1 MVSVQRTHTQK
12 KKSYTNKI
20 FLPLLT
26 RKVERYSELD
36 LSAIEIMFESIVRAL
51 PTSPLKLKKI
61 DYKDDDEYNRFNLII

>member
-1 MVSVQRTHTQK
+1 M
-12 KKSYTNKI
+12 

-51 PTSPLKLKKI
+51 PASPLKLKKI
-61 DYKDDDEYNRFNLII
+61 DYT